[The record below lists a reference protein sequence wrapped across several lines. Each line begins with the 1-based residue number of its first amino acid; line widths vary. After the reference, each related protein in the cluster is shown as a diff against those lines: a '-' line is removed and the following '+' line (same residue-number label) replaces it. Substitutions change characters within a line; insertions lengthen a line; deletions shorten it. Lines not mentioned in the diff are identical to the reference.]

1 MTQHQLDRAVAAAT
15 GESLATI
22 HRLGFNAPTELEP
35 EEFQLAVDC
44 PFCRRAVSYPGSIGD
59 GSAALAECDRC
70 DIYFDFVP
78 GEVYAASLN
87 DAAHTV

>member
-22 HRLGFNAPTELEP
+22 HRLGFNAPTALEP
-35 EEFQLAVDC
+35 EDLLLAVDC

-78 GEVYAASLN
+78 GEVYAASLEEE
-87 DAAHTV
+87 AHTV